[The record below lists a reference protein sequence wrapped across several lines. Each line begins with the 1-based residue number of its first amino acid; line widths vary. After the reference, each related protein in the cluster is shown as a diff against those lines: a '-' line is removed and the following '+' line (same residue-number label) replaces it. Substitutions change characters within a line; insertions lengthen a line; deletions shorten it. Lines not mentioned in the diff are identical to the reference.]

1 MCSGTVQPF
10 EQHSPAIGERV
21 YLAEQSLVLGQVSI
35 GEDSSIWPMTVVRGD
50 VHRIQIGA
58 RSNIQDGSVL
68 HVSHDSSYNPGG
80 HPLSVGDDATV
91 GHKVILH
98 GCTIGNRCLIG
109 MGAIVM
115 DGAVLEDD
123 VLLAAGSLVPQ
134 GKVLDGGY
142 LWVGSPVRRLR
153 KLSDQQKA
161 GLRYSAEHYVRL
173 KDRHLANQRQA
184 T

>member
-1 MCSGTVQPF
+1 MSKRRVQPF
-10 EQHSPAIGERV
+10 EQHHPVIGERV
-21 YLAEQSLVLGQVSI
+21 YIAEQTVVLGQVSI
-35 GEDSSIWPMTVVRGD
+35 GDDSAIWPMTVIRGD

-80 HPLSVGDDATV
+80 FPLTVGDDVTI
-91 GHKVILH
+91 GHRVILH
-98 GCTIGNRCLIG
+98 GCNIGNRCLIG

-115 DGAVLEDD
+115 DGAILEDD

-142 LWVGSPVRRLR
+142 LWVGAPVRRLR

-161 GLRYSAEHYVRL
+161 ALRYSAEHYVRL
-173 KDRHLANQRQA
+173 KDRHLTNQRRG
-184 T
+184 